1 MTQEAEEMDKRTAE
15 EILGF
20 DSSSD
25 YTIADLTEKY
35 HQAVT
40 DKTNAG
46 ADSDVMGRIDHA
58 KSYLDSYF
66 VEDPTA
72 TLTSESGLGSKST
85 YATSTYDGPG
95 LTEMAFF
102 ATINSFEKTIGDYD
116 PVGLPLLYDR
126 AALHAREKLGVAPGT
141 AFDIPELSGDY
152 PLWYQAMN
160 TFIRR
165 FPWRLVF
172 ALIVLWIGLPW
183 VGEGDSGGNM
193 SEILSYGIGAIGK
206 FIVIAIIIGVNSIT
220 GIGTNLI
227 RYGLTWI
234 SEHLLQFQ
242 LDSIAE
248 ASLER
253 QLEIRNANVGAD
265 ANIAHSDG

>member
-1 MTQEAEEMDKRTAE
+1 MAQETDEMDKRTAE

-46 ADSDVMGRIDHA
+46 ADSDTMGRIDHA

-66 VEDPTA
+66 VEDPTT
-72 TLTSESGLGSKST
+72 TLTSEKDLGSKTS
-85 YATSTYDGPG
+85 YVTSTYTGPG
-95 LTEMAFF
+95 LSEMAFV

-116 PVGLPLLYDR
+116 PVSLPLLYDK
-126 AALHAREKLGVAPGT
+126 AALHAREKLNVAPGT
-141 AFDIPELSGDY
+141 AFDVPELSGDY

-165 FPWRLVF
+165 FPWRIVF

-183 VGEGDSGGNM
+183 VGGGDSGGSM
-193 SEILSYGIGAIGK
+193 FEILSYGIGAIGK
-206 FIVIAIIIGVNSIT
+206 FIVIAAIIAVNSIT
-220 GIGTNLI
+220 GIGTNLV
-227 RYGLTWI
+227 RYGLTWL

-242 LDSIAE
+242 LNSVAV

-253 QLEIRNANVGAD
+253 QLELQSTNASNIR
-265 ANIAHSDG
+265 SDG